1 MTNIF
6 LENQVR
12 YVMDATGEAT
22 EVLVPIALWQKLL
35 QTLQDPDSGL
45 IWIDEHEPNAQILSD
60 LQISFQQAVAGQTL
74 PVSQLW
80 NDIET

>member
-35 QTLQDPDSGL
+35 QTLQDPDSGKL
-45 IWIDEHEPNAQILSD
+45 LKQYTGE
-60 LQISFQQAVAGQTL
+60 
-74 PVSQLW
+74 
-80 NDIET
+80 